1 MLERLFKLKERG
13 TNVQTEVLA
22 GLTTFMTMAYVLVVQ
37 PGSIVGFGPEQT
49 FTDINGVI
57 ISKAALLVMTA
68 LISAIITV
76 FMGLY
81 ANAPFALSTGMGT
94 NFMFG
99 ALIQQGN
106 LSFGNVM
113 AITLISGSV
122 FLVLSFLGVRD
133 FIVRAIPKNIKT
145 SISVAIGFFI
155 ASLGF
160 SNSGIGNFE
169 NGISMGDFSDPN
181 VYLAIGGLILIALL
195 TSYRVP
201 GALLIGITLVTLI
214 GIPMGVT
221 QVPESLFD
229 IPSLEAIS
237 NVSMAYSL
245 DGMFNESLGSTLVLI
260 FIAFNSDFFSTL
272 GTVLGVAQKADLLD
286 EDGDYPDIQRPFIV
300 DAVGTLLGSAAGCT
314 TVTTFVESSAGVE
327 VGGKTG
333 LTAITT
339 AVLFLVAIL
348 FAPLFLMIPNAATG
362 PALIFVGYSMI
373 STIGTIDF
381 TDFENAFGPFI
392 MIVFTIF
399 TGGIASGIAA
409 GILADVAIKTFSRS
423 GEKVS
428 LAMYILSIPLI
439 AYFFFS

>member
-229 IPSLEAIS
+229 IPSLDAIS

>member
-113 AITLISGSV
+113 AITLISGSI

-229 IPSLEAIS
+229 IPSLDAIS